1 MTESGM
7 TKPTRGIALL
17 VVGIVLTV
25 IGVIAMFF
33 FGFGTPGKDT
43 AMNNAAW
50 EASLTI
56 GSAVLIGVGVLLI
69 LIAIVRRRRRHA
81 LADEG
86 RLPDEFGN
94 DGGRASRDHGRAP
107 VTSDESRR
115 DDRHP

>member
-43 AMNNAAW
+43 ALNNAVW
-50 EASLTI
+50 ETSLTI
-56 GSAVLIGVGVLLI
+56 GSAILTGVGILLI
-69 LIAIVRRRRRHA
+69 LIAIVRRRRRGS
-81 LADEG
+81 LSQQG
-86 RLPDEFGN
+86 RLPAEYGATP
-94 DGGRASRDHGRAP
+94 RRAP
-107 VTSDESRR
+107 AAPRSRSPGTTATAR
-115 DDRHP
+115 STL